1 MDILEALQEE
11 KEKHPNAEILVAA
24 LNEWEW
30 DGQTTVRRD
39 WQVAWE
45 PFLYW
50 EDNEFFDDMDDC
62 VVTLMNR
69 LGISEEEAERHIEEH
84 GYEEAIVIYAY

>member
-11 KEKHPNAEILVAA
+11 RKKHPDAQILVAA
-24 LNEWEW
+24 MNEWEW

-62 VVTLMNR
+62 VVTLMDR

>member
-11 KEKHPNAEILVAA
+11 RKKHPDAQILVAA
-24 LNEWEW
+24 MNEWGW

-62 VVTLMNR
+62 VVTLMDR

>member
-30 DGQTTVRRD
+30 DGQTSVRRD

-62 VVTLMNR
+62 VVTLMDR